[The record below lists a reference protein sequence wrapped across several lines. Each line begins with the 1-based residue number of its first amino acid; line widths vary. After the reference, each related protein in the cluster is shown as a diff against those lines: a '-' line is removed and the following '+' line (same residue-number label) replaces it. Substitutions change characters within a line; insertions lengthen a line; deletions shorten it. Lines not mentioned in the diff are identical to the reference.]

1 MGRAAPAND
10 PAVGAGLLRN
20 TQLRRGDACP
30 ARQLIREDTPSQV
43 LAGDGQLYSRIPALL
58 NTQPLLE
65 LDYIAT
71 DRHPQ
76 ALEAAQ
82 ATGSST

>member
-1 MGRAAPAND
+1 M
-10 PAVGAGLLRN
+10 
-20 TQLRRGDACP
+20 
-30 ARQLIREDTPSQV
+30 
-43 LAGDGQLYSRIPALL
+43 LAGDGQLYSRIPTLL

-65 LDYIAT
+65 LDYTAT

-82 ATGSST
+82 AKLHASEVMPSILLSPRGL